1 MCILCAVD
9 QPKAVECLQE
19 RHPYHSAN
27 DTKGESQLDLTAV
40 VDRLV
45 GLKVEDDIDISE
57 EDQYWRDFLLPE
69 AINEKTKACPE
80 DFIRAMEADPLFML
94 RPPSV
99 QDDELQKLKSVSSL
113 PLQVRLPPKLTSYS
127 SDTPSLL

>member
-1 MCILCAVD
+1 M
-9 QPKAVECLQE
+9 
-19 RHPYHSAN
+19 
-27 DTKGESQLDLTAV
+27 
-40 VDRLV
+40 DRLV

-57 EDQYWRDFLLPE
+57 EDQYLRDFLLPE
-69 AINEKTKACPE
+69 AINEKTKVCPE
-80 DFIRAMEADPLFML
+80 DCIRAMEADPLFML